1 MLRPVAMEFLP
12 ARDIKPLGWLR
23 RQLEIQAN
31 GLSGNLDK
39 MWPDVR
45 DSRWVGGDREGW
57 ERVPY
62 WLDGFIP
69 LAYLLDDK
77 DMQSRAAK
85 YMDAIL
91 NRQEPDGWI
100 CPCPPEH
107 RGGYDMWALILMA
120 KVMMVYA
127 ECSGD
132 ERIVPAL
139 TAALRNF
146 SNHINSCTLF
156 NWGAARWFEA
166 LIPIF
171 WLYEK
176 TGEDWL
182 LDLAHKLR
190 VQGFDYQTLFEHYR
204 DMVPQ
209 RRWTYLTHVVNL
221 SMCLK
226 SGALISRMY
235 GGDPNRFA
243 KLAIETLDKYHG
255 MACGQFTGDECVSG
269 DSPVQGT
276 ELCGVVEAMYSYEQ
290 LLSITGDPYW
300 GDRLE
305 KLAFNALPA
314 TISEDMWTH
323 QYDQMT
329 NQVQCSRLPDGH
341 VIFRTNS
348 GESHLFGLEPNY
360 GCCTANFNQGWP
372 KFALSAFMRT
382 PGGLASVIP
391 VPSEAR
397 IEIGGTE
404 VKCRLDTEYPF
415 KGLLVYTIDAEKP
428 VELEFSIRIPGS
440 AAAAYVDGEQ
450 VKCGEFYRI
459 KRTWSGQSKIEVK
472 LVFECSL
479 VARPR
484 GMACLWRGPLLYS
497 LELNEEWRPFEYIR
511 GGVERKFPYCDYELY
526 TDSDWAFGFAS
537 GEFEVH
543 ENEVSDIPF
552 SHSKPPVVIETY
564 MYPLDWKMEYGICA
578 VEPNSR
584 KPTGPAVKKRFIPYG
599 CARLRMTEM
608 PEKCE
613 E

>member
-1 MLRPVAMEFLP
+1 MLKPNAMEFLP
-12 ARDIKPLGWLR
+12 PRDIKPLGWLR

-39 MWPDVR
+39 IWPDVR
-45 DSRWVGGDREGW
+45 DSRWVGGDKEGW

-77 DMQSRAAK
+77 DMQDRAAK

-91 NRQEPDGWI
+91 SRQQKDGWI
-100 CPCPPEH
+100 CPCAPEE
-107 RGGYDMWALILMA
+107 RGGYDMWALILIA
-120 KVMMVYA
+120 KVMVVYA

-132 ERIVPAL
+132 ERIVPTL

-146 SNHINSCTLF
+146 NDHINSRTLF
-156 NWGAARWFEA
+156 NWGASRWFEA

-176 TGEDWL
+176 TGAEWL
-182 LDLAHKLR
+182 LDLAQKLE
-190 VQGFDYQTLFEHYR
+190 VQGIDYQKIFEHYR
-204 DMVPQ
+204 DMIPQ
-209 RRWTYLTHVVNL
+209 RRWTYLTHIVNL

-226 SGALISRMY
+226 AGALTSRLH
-235 GGDPNRFA
+235 GGDPGSFA
-243 KLAIETLDKYHG
+243 KLAVETLDKYHG
-255 MACGQFTGDECVSG
+255 MACGHFTGDECVSG

-290 LLSITGDPYW
+290 LLAITGDPYW

-305 KLAFNALPA
+305 RLAFNALPA

-323 QYDQMT
+323 QYDQQT

-341 VIFRTNS
+341 VVFRTNS

-372 KFALSAFMRT
+372 KFALAAFMRT

-397 IEIGGTE
+397 VDIGGTE
-404 VKCRLDTEYPF
+404 VKCRLDTNYPF
-415 KGLLVYTIDAEKP
+415 KNVLIYTIDTEKP
-428 VELEFSIRIPGS
+428 VEFEFSIRIPGT
-440 AAAAYVDGEQ
+440 AAAAYIDGAP

-459 KRTWSGQSKIEVK
+459 KRMWSGRSRIEVK
-472 LVFECSL
+472 LNFECSL
-479 VARPR
+479 VKRPR

-497 LELNEEWRPFEYIR
+497 LELNEEWKRLEYTR
-511 GGVERKFPYCDYELY
+511 HGVERKFPYCDYELY
-526 TDSDWAFGFAS
+526 TDSEWGFGFA
-537 GEFEVH
+537 GGGFEVH
-543 ENEVSDIPF
+543 ENEVSDTPF
-552 SHSKPPVVIETY
+552 SHSKPPVVIETD
-564 MYPLDWKMEYGICA
+564 MYPLDWKLEYGVCA
-578 VEPNSR
+578 VEPSSR
-584 KPTGPAVKKRFIPYG
+584 KPIGPAVKKRFIPYG

-613 E
+613 